1 MKKLLKILGPI
12 VLTLVAVV
20 IAAVVLKHLWHYYRD
35 EPWTRD
41 GHLRAD
47 VIQVAPDVSGLVTAV
62 EVTDNQPVRRGQPL
76 FQIDRSRYQ
85 LALDQAQAAAE
96 KATATLHQLQR
107 ESSRNHTLSDLISKE
122 IVEEGRSKVAVG
134 QAALDQAK
142 NAVDLARLN
151 LQRTT
156 VLSPVDGFV
165 NDRTVRVGDYVNTG
179 HPVLSVVDRRS
190 FHVDG
195 YFEET
200 KLSHIHLGQP
210 VKIEVMGE
218 AHLLHGHVQSIAAGI
233 EDRDRTPG
241 SNLLPD
247 INPTFNW
254 VRLAQRVPVRIKLDG
269 DPGDVRLIVGRTAT
283 VTVLPDP
290 RQSTAKNGGTTPPHH
305 PPAPTTTVA
314 APGAARSAP

>member
-1 MKKLLKILGPI
+1 M
-12 VLTLVAVV
+12 LTLVAVV
-20 IAAVVLKHLWHYYRD
+20 IAAIVLKHLWHYYHD

-47 VIQVAPDVSGLVTAV
+47 VVQLAPDVSGLVTAV
-62 EVTDNQPVRRGQPL
+62 EVDDNQPVHRGQPL
-76 FQIDRSRYQ
+76 FEIDRSRYE
-85 LALDQAQAAAE
+85 LALNQARTAVE
-96 KATATLHQLQR
+96 KATASLHQFQR
-107 ESSRNHTLSDLISKE
+107 EALRNHALSDLVSKE
-122 IVEEGRSKVAVG
+122 IVEEGRSKVAVA
-134 QAALDQAK
+134 QAALDEAK
-142 NAVDLARLN
+142 NAVDLAQLN

-156 VLSPVDGFV
+156 VYSPVDGFV

-179 HPVLSVVDRRS
+179 HPVLSVVDSRS

-200 KLSHIHLGQP
+200 KLSRIHIGQP

-218 AHLLHGHVQSIAAGI
+218 SQLLHGHVQSIAAGI

-254 VRLAQRVPVRIKLDG
+254 VRLAQRVPVRITLDG
-269 DPGDVRLIVGRTAT
+269 DPGDIRLIVGRTAT
-283 VTVLPDP
+283 VTVLPDNDATARP
-290 RQSTAKNGGTTPPHH
+290 RQPATPAAPAATY
-305 PPAPTTTVA
+305 PGVAPTT
-314 APGAARSAP
+314 ARSAP

>member
-1 MKKLLKILGPI
+1 VKKILKSLGPI

-20 IAAVVLKHLWHYYRD
+20 IAAIVLKHLWHYYRD

-47 VIQVAPDVSGLVTAV
+47 VVQVAPDVSGLVTAV
-62 EVTDNQPVRRGQPL
+62 EVADNQPVHRGQAL
-76 FQIDRSRYQ
+76 FVIDRSRYE
-85 LALDQAQAAAE
+85 LALEQALVAVE
-96 KATATLHQLQR
+96 KATASLHQFQR
-107 ESSRNHTLSDLISKE
+107 EALRNHTLSDLISKE
-122 IVEEGRSKVAVG
+122 IVEEGRSKVEVA
-134 QAALDQAK
+134 QAALDEAK

-156 VLSPVDGFV
+156 VCSPVDGFV

-179 HPVLSVVDRRS
+179 HPVLSVVDRHS

-200 KLSHIHLGQP
+200 KLSRIHIGQP

-218 AHLLHGHVQSIAAGI
+218 SQLLHGHVQSIAAGI
-233 EDRDRTPG
+233 EDRDRAPG

-269 DPGDVRLIVGRTAT
+269 DPGDIRLIVGRTAT
-283 VTVLPDP
+283 VTVLRDNDASARP
-290 RQSTAKNGGTTPPHH
+290 RQP
-305 PPAPTTTVA
+305 A
-314 APGAARSAP
+314 APAATPARPSLAPATAGSTP

>member
-1 MKKLLKILGPI
+1 MKKILKSLGAIL
-12 VLTLVAVV
+12 LTLVAVV
-20 IAAVVLKHLWHYYRD
+20 IAAIVLVHLWRYYRD

-47 VIQVAPDVSGLVTAV
+47 VVQVAPDVSGLVTAV
-62 EVTDNQPVRRGQPL
+62 NVTDNQSVHRGDAL
-76 FQIDRSRYQ
+76 FVIDRSRYE
-85 LALDQAQAAAE
+85 LALKQAEATVEQ
-96 KATATLHQLQR
+96 ATANLRQLQR
-107 ESSRNHTLSDLISKE
+107 ESSRNHTLRDLISKE
-122 IVEEGRSKVAVG
+122 IVEEGRSKVDVA
-134 QAALDQAK
+134 QAAVDAAN

-156 VLSPVDGFV
+156 VHSPVDGFV

-179 HPVLSVVDRRS
+179 HPVLSVVDQAS

-200 KLSHIHLGQP
+200 KLPRIHIGQP
-210 VKIEVMGE
+210 VKIQVMGE
-218 AHLLHGHVQSIAAGI
+218 SQVLHGHVQSIAAGI
-233 EDRDRTPG
+233 EDRDRTAG
-241 SNLLPD
+241 ANLLPD

-283 VTVLPDP
+283 VTVLPDD
-290 RQSTAKNGGTTPPHH
+290 RAQQKKSTAQVPVR
-305 PPAPTTTVA
+305 AVSA
-314 APGAARSAP
+314 APAAAGSAP